1 MKVLVGTL
9 NQEKAPVK
17 AFLMIVKTDGS
28 FAALVHTAAVRPPLV
43 GLQSPDS
50 RQPGHSA
57 ATTSQHHNNIATT
70 PSTAM
75 PEKKKVRILIN

>member
-1 MKVLVGTL
+1 MKVLIGAF
-9 NQEKAPVK
+9 NQERALVA
-17 AFLMIVKTDGS
+17 AFSVIVKTDGS

-57 ATTSQHHNNIATT
+57 AATSQHHNNIAT